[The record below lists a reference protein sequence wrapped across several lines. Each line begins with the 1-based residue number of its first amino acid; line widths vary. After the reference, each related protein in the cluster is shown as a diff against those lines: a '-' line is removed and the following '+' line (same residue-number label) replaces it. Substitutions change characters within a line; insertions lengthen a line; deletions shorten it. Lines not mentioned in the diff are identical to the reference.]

1 MLATV
6 ASDNRARGAVR
17 DLVHS
22 KLSVSQIGT
31 RLRGGSDAVGDS
43 DAGEQD
49 VFRPTAFD
57 DDPGSIVRE
66 DQSDEEETAEEGLE
80 DEDEEAQGRG
90 RGDVND
96 MNAMLDEYWRE
107 KVGDLPRAMF

>member
-6 ASDNRARGAVR
+6 ASDNRARGAAR
-17 DLVHS
+17 DLVHPR
-22 KLSVSQIGT
+22 LSVGQVGI
-31 RLRGGSDAVGDS
+31 RLRGGSEAAGGS

-66 DQSDEEETAEEGLE
+66 DQSDEEEAEEGL
-80 DEDEEAQGRG
+80 DDADEEAQGRG
-90 RGDVND
+90 RTDVND

-107 KVGDLPRAMF
+107 KVRDLPRAML